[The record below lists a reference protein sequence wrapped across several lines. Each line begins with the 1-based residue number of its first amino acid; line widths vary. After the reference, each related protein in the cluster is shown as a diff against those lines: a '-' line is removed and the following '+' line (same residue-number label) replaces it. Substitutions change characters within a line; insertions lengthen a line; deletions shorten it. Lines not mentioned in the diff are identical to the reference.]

1 MKRFLIPAA
10 ILAAIV
16 QTGLVGKMITDRAA
30 LLQGGTE
37 VWLRTTFVDPRDLLR
52 GHYVVLNLEIE
63 RIDTARVDGTQFDPK
78 ENRGYRPPVWISLE
92 QGEDG
97 FWQPRKLWAQRPED
111 ASLTVIKGEFLGHNN
126 RIYRIDFPFD
136 QYFAPYE
143 RAQELEHLRQENKLG
158 VVIALGPDGTGA
170 IKGLVVD
177 GVSVYDEPLF

>member
-30 LLQGGTE
+30 LLKGGTE

-52 GHYVVLNLEIE
+52 GHYVILNLEIE
-63 RIDTARVDGTQFDPK
+63 RIDAARVDGPQFDPK
-78 ENRGYRPPVWISLE
+78 ENTGYRTPVWISLE

-111 ASLTVIKGEFLGHNN
+111 ASLTVIKGEF
-126 RIYRIDFPFD
+126 
-136 QYFAPYE
+136 
-143 RAQELEHLRQENKLG
+143 
-158 VVIALGPDGTGA
+158 
-170 IKGLVVD
+170 
-177 GVSVYDEPLF
+177 